1 MTLSSLEIT
10 LIIIATLLAAAIV
23 YAAFNYKKIIAKAVR
38 RAHSQYSNLLR
49 EAEDEITRLK
59 AVNSDIKHKSAEPQ
73 PQDSTSS
80 ADTQMAQL
88 IDTEKIALE
97 QKKLEAQ
104 QEELAERNKMLW
116 DMSVSIEK
124 ERQHIQSI
132 KDKIEADHRAVTASI
147 TYAKL
152 IQDAVLPSEE
162 ILKESFQDVFL
173 FWRPRDIVSGD
184 FYWMKR
190 IGDTVIFTVADCT
203 GHGVPGAFMSML
215 GVSFLNEIC
224 VDFNSSTHP
233 AQILEEMRRKVI
245 STLKQT
251 NSPAEQKDGMDMA
264 LCILNLNTMKM
275 QFAGANN
282 GMYLVR
288 GSELTEYKPVRC
300 PIGIYL
306 KLKPFE
312 NRDVDV
318 QHGDYIYMFSD
329 GYADQFSDDNQ
340 KYTTRR
346 LKQLLIDINTATKV
360 AAEQADL
367 LEKAHYQWRGN
378 FEQLDD
384 ILIGGYQ
391 IR

>member
-1 MTLSSLEIT
+1 MTLTTLEIL
-10 LIIIATLLAAAIV
+10 LIIVATLLAAAIV
-23 YAAFNYKKIIAKAVR
+23 YVIVNYKRLIIKATR
-38 RAHSQYSNLLR
+38 RADRHYAALLR
-49 EAEDEITRLK
+49 EAEDENSRLR
-59 AVNSDIKHKSAEPQ
+59 AVNDDLKQNRTSAPQ
-73 PQDSTSS
+73 PST
-80 ADTQMAQL
+80 AAAAEMAQL
-88 IDTEKIALE
+88 IDTEKFALE

-104 QEELAERNKMLW
+104 QQELAERNKLLW
-116 DMSVSIEK
+116 DMSVTIEK
-124 ERQHIQSI
+124 ERQHIQEI

-152 IQDAVLPSEE
+152 IQNAVLPSEE

-173 FWRPRDIVSGD
+173 FWKPRDFVSGD

-190 IGDTVIFTVADCT
+190 IGDTVIFSVADCT

-215 GVSFLNEIC
+215 GVAFLNEIC
-224 VDFNSSTHP
+224 VDFKPGTRPS
-233 AQILEEMRRKVI
+233 QILEEMRRKVI
-245 STLKQT
+245 TTLKQT
-251 NSPAEQKDGMDMA
+251 NQAAEQKDGMDMA

-288 GSELTEYKPVRC
+288 GDELTEYKPVRC

-329 GYADQFSDDNQ
+329 GYADQFSYDNQ
-340 KYTTRR
+340 KYTSRR
-346 LKQLLIDINTATKV
+346 LKELIIDINTKTKS
-360 AAEQADL
+360 ASEQSSL
-367 LEKAHYQWRGN
+367 LNTALELWRGDN
-378 FEQLDD
+378 EQLDD

>member
-10 LIIIATLLAAAIV
+10 LIIIATLLAAAIA
-23 YAAFNYKKIIAKAVR
+23 YAAFNYKKIVAKAVR

-49 EAEDEITRLK
+49 EAEDEISRLK
-59 AVNSDIKHKSAEPQ
+59 AVNSDIKHQSAEPQ

-80 ADTQMAQL
+80 ADTQMALL

-173 FWRPRDIVSGD
+173 FWKPRDIVSGD

-224 VDFNSSTHP
+224 VDFSAETHP
-233 AQILEEMRRKVI
+233 AQILEDMRRKVI

-251 NSPAEQKDGMDMA
+251 NNPAEQKDGMDMGV
-264 LCILNLNTMKM
+264 CILNLKTMKM

-282 GMYLVR
+282 GMYHVR
-288 GSELTEYKPVRC
+288 GSVLTEYKPVRC

-312 NRDVDV
+312 NRDVDI
-318 QHGDYIYMFSD
+318 QHGDYVYMFSD
-329 GYADQFSDDNQ
+329 GFADQFSHDNQ
-340 KYTTRR
+340 KYTSRR
-346 LKQLLIDINTATKV
+346 LKELIVSINEKTKSASEQASLLNTA
-360 AAEQADL
+360 
-367 LEKAHYQWRGN
+367 LELWRGDN
-378 FEQLDD
+378 EQLDD

>member
-1 MTLSSLEIT
+1 MTLSSLEIS
-10 LIIIATLLAAAIV
+10 LIIIATLLAAAII
-23 YAAFNYKKIIAKAVR
+23 YALFNYRKIVAKATR
-38 RAHSQYSNLLR
+38 RAHRQYSNLLR

-59 AVNSDIKHKSAEPQ
+59 AVNSDIKHQSPESQTATSAG
-73 PQDSTSS
+73 DV
-80 ADTQMAQL
+80 QMMQL
-88 IDTEKIALE
+88 IDAEKVALE

-173 FWRPRDIVSGD
+173 FWKPRDIVSGD

-224 VDFNSSTHP
+224 VDFNSATHP

-245 STLKQT
+245 TTLKQS
-251 NSPAEQKDGMDMA
+251 NNAAEQKDGMDMG
-264 LCILNLNTMKM
+264 LCILNLTTMKM

-318 QHGDYIYMFSD
+318 QHGDYVYMFSD
-329 GYADQFSDDNQ
+329 GYADQFSNDNQ

-346 LKQLLIDINTATKV
+346 LKQLLIDINSKTKSASEQSSLLNTA
-360 AAEQADL
+360 
-367 LEKAHYQWRGN
+367 LELWRGDN
-378 FEQLDD
+378 DQLDD

>member
-1 MTLSSLEIT
+1 MTLSTLEIS

-23 YAAFNYKKIIAKAVR
+23 YVLFNFRKIIAKATR
-38 RAHSQYSNLLR
+38 RAHRHYANLLR

-59 AVNSDIKHKSAEPQ
+59 AVNSDIKHQSAEPQ

-88 IDTEKIALE
+88 IDAEKIALE

-124 ERQHIQSI
+124 ERQHIQEI

-152 IQDAVLPSEE
+152 IQNAVLPSEE

-173 FWRPRDIVSGD
+173 FWKPRDIVSGD

-190 IGDTVIFTVADCT
+190 IGDTVIFSVADCT

-224 VDFNSSTHP
+224 VDFNAETHP

-312 NRDVDV
+312 NRDVDI
-318 QHGDYIYMFSD
+318 QHGDYVYMFSD
-329 GYADQFSDDNQ
+329 GFADQFSNDNQ
-340 KYTTRR
+340 KYTSRR
-346 LKQLLIDINTATKV
+346 LKELIVSINEKTKSASEQASLLNTA
-360 AAEQADL
+360 
-367 LEKAHYQWRGN
+367 LELWRGDN
-378 FEQLDD
+378 EQLDD

>member
-10 LIIIATLLAAAIV
+10 LIIIATLLAAAIA
-23 YAAFNYKKIIAKAVR
+23 YAAFNYKKIVAKAVR

-152 IQDAVLPSEE
+152 IQNAVLPSEE

-329 GYADQFSDDNQ
+329 GYADQFSNDNQ
-340 KYTTRR
+340 KYTSRR
-346 LKQLLIDINTATKV
+346 LKELIVSINEKTKSASEQASLLNTA
-360 AAEQADL
+360 
-367 LEKAHYQWRGN
+367 LELWRGDN
-378 FEQLDD
+378 EQLDD

>member
-1 MTLSSLEIT
+1 MTLSSLEIS
-10 LIIIATLLAAAIV
+10 LIIIATLLAAAII
-23 YAAFNYKKIIAKAVR
+23 YALFNYRKIVAKATR
-38 RAHSQYSNLLR
+38 RAHRQYSNLLR

-59 AVNSDIKHKSAEPQ
+59 AVNSDIKHQSAAPQ
-73 PQDSTSS
+73 TATTA
-80 ADTQMAQL
+80 ADTQIAQL
-88 IDTEKIALE
+88 IDTEKVALE

-173 FWRPRDIVSGD
+173 FWKPRDIVSGD

-245 STLKQT
+245 TTLKQS
-251 NSPAEQKDGMDMA
+251 NNAAEQKDGMDMG
-264 LCILNLNTMKM
+264 LCILNLTTMKM

-312 NRDVDV
+312 NRDVDI
-318 QHGDYIYMFSD
+318 QHGDYVYMFSD
-329 GYADQFSDDNQ
+329 GFSDQFSHDNQ

-346 LKQLLIDINTATKV
+346 LKELLIDINTKTKS
-360 AAEQADL
+360 ASEQASL
-367 LEKAHYQWRGN
+367 LNTALELWRGDN
-378 FEQLDD
+378 DQLDD

>member
-1 MTLSSLEIT
+1 K
-10 LIIIATLLAAAIV
+10 AT
-23 YAAFNYKKIIAKAVR
+23 R
-38 RAHSQYSNLLR
+38 RAHRHYANLLR

-59 AVNSDIKHKSAEPQ
+59 AVNSDIKHQSAEPQ
-73 PQDSTSS
+73 TATTA

-88 IDTEKIALE
+88 IDAEKIALE

-152 IQDAVLPSEE
+152 IQNAVLPSEE

-224 VDFNSSTHP
+224 VDFNAETHP

-245 STLKQT
+245 TTLKQS
-251 NSPAEQKDGMDMA
+251 NDAAEQKDGMDMA

-288 GSELTEYKPVRC
+288 GDELTEYKPVRC

-329 GYADQFSDDNQ
+329 GYADQFSYDNQ
-340 KYTTRR
+340 KYTSRR
-346 LKQLLIDINTATKV
+346 LKELIIDINTKTKS
-360 AAEQADL
+360 AAEQSSL
-367 LEKAHYQWRGN
+367 LNTALELWRGDN
-378 FEQLDD
+378 EQLDD

>member
-1 MTLSSLEIT
+1 MTLSTLEIT
-10 LIIIATLLAAAIV
+10 LIIIATLLAAAIA
-23 YAAFNYKKIIAKAVR
+23 YAAFNYKKIIAKATR

-49 EAEDEITRLK
+49 EAEDEITQLR
-59 AVNSDIKHKSAEPQ
+59 AVNSDLRTRVAAPQ
-73 PQDSTSS
+73 AAATSS
-80 ADTQMAQL
+80 ANAEMTLLVDA
-88 IDTEKIALE
+88 EKIALE

-104 QEELAERNKMLW
+104 QEELAERNKLLW
-116 DMSVSIEK
+116 DMSVTIEK
-124 ERQHIQSI
+124 ERQHIQEI

-152 IQDAVLPSEE
+152 IQNAVLPSEE

-190 IGDTVIFTVADCT
+190 IGDTVIFSVADCT

-224 VDFNSSTHP
+224 VDFNAETHP

-245 STLKQT
+245 TTLKQT
-251 NSPAEQKDGMDMA
+251 NQAAEQKDGMDMA
-264 LCILNLNTMKM
+264 LCIMNLRTMKM

-288 GSELTEYKPVRC
+288 GDELTEYKPVRC

-312 NRDVDV
+312 NRDVDI